1 MTESATI
8 FADARLR
15 VTVEEAAVLLGV
27 SRSYLYTR
35 VTAGALHVST
45 DARRTYVSRQ
55 ELERYVAA
63 CATGCAPKR
72 GQRRHPATA
81 DAPDRGLA
89 QSA

>member
-35 VTAGALHVST
+35 VAAGALKVST

-55 ELERYVAA
+55 ELERYVES
-63 CATGCAPKR
+63 CASGCAPKR
-72 GQRRHPATA
+72 GQRRQPATA
-81 DAPDRGLA
+81 V
-89 QSA
+89 